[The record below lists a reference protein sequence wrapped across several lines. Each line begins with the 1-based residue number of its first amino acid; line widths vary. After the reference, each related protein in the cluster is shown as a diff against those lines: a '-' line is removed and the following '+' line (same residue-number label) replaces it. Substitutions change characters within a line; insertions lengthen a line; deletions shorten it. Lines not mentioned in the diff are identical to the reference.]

1 MRHRAF
7 KPTLDGHVLED
18 RVVLNSGRSVMA
30 ALQGG
35 SNNGFLRTPVI
46 TTRAYWQATERIED
60 LSKDF
65 ADEYADAL
73 DDFYEENDQGQFD
86 RQFDRDYRDLNRDLE
101 QVARRIPFGRR
112 ELLPEFRSTVDE
124 FLEGGGPNPDDFVGL
139 NGDDFDEGEFE
150 EEFAREMEF
159 ALREALRSYVNDNAG
174 VTFVVVQSR
183 GERDTDGEILVTG
196 QDGSFNGSTNLG
208 EGLRSRRSRPTQA
221 SRT

>member
-1 MRHRAF
+1 MRHRAL
-7 KPTLDGHVLED
+7 KPTLDGGVLED

-35 SNNGFLRTPVI
+35 SNNGLRSTPVL

-73 DDFYEENDQGQFD
+73 DDFYEDNDQGQFD
-86 RQFDRDYRDLNRDLE
+86 RQFDRDLRDLDRDLE
-101 QVARRIPFGRR
+101 QVARRFPFGRR

-124 FLEGGGPNPDDFVGL
+124 FLEVGGPNPDDFVGL

-150 EEFAREMEF
+150 EAFARKMEF
-159 ALREALRSYVNDNAG
+159 AFARTLQTYVNDNAG
-174 VTFVVVQSR
+174 VTFVVLAVA
-183 GERDTDGEILVTG
+183 GEKDTDREILVNG
-196 QDGSFNGSTNLG
+196 QVGSFNGSTNFG